1 MWKFL
6 KRNRQPIVYLLCSL
20 VTTLGEMLL
29 GWVILKL
36 LPERIVV
43 ANTVSLILG
52 GFVHYHLTT
61 RYAFRMK
68 HTAVGA
74 AAYAA
79 TFCLGLVVQD
89 VAVYLLYH
97 KLLDALGEGLQ
108 YLLSKLISMLLN
120 LVVTYFLRD
129 WINRRIQEHAQ
140 KKAQKK

>member
-1 MWKFL
+1 MREFL
-6 KRNRQPIVYLLCSL
+6 KRNRQLIVYLLCSL

-52 GFVHYHLTT
+52 GFMHYHLTT

-74 AAYAA
+74 AAGVLTA
-79 TFCLGLVVQD
+79 
-89 VAVYLLYH
+89 
-97 KLLDALGEGLQ
+97 
-108 YLLSKLISMLLN
+108 N
-120 LVVTYFLRD
+120 LPARKRKTAKS
-129 WINRRIQEHAQ
+129 E
-140 KKAQKK
+140 

>member
-1 MWKFL
+1 MREFL
-6 KRNRQPIVYLLCSL
+6 KRNRQLIVYVLCSL
-20 VTTLGEMLL
+20 VTTAGEMLI
-29 GWVILKL
+29 GWLILKL

-61 RYAFRMK
+61 RYVFRMK
-68 HTAVGA
+68 HTVVSA

-79 TFCLGLVVQD
+79 TFCLGLVLQD

-97 KLLDALGEGLQ
+97 KLLDALGEGMQ
-108 YLLSKLISMLLN
+108 YLLSKLLSMLLN

-129 WINRRIQEHAQ
+129 WINRRIRRHAR
-140 KKAQKK
+140 KKD

>member
-1 MWKFL
+1 MQEFL

-20 VTTLGEMLL
+20 VTTLAEMLL
-29 GWVILKL
+29 GWLILNW

-61 RYAFRMK
+61 RYAFRVK
-68 HTAVGA
+68 HTVVGA
-74 AAYAA
+74 AAYTA
-79 TFCLGLVVQD
+79 TFCLGLAVQD

-97 KLLDALGEGLQ
+97 KLLYALGEGVQ

-120 LVVTYFLRD
+120 LVITYFLRD
-129 WINRRIQEHAQ
+129 WMNRRIQAHAQ
-140 KKAQKK
+140 KNAQRK